1 MQRQGSFS
9 QAEYAGKKKQT
20 RRDKFL
26 AEMEQ
31 VVPWARL
38 VERLRP
44 FYPKG
49 ERGRPPIGL
58 ERMLRLYFLQQWYGL
73 ADEAL
78 EDALYDSQAL
88 RGFAG
93 IDLSVAAVPDAT
105 TVLNFRH
112 WLEEHDLTRA
122 LFDEVG
128 AMLEER
134 GLLMRQGTI
143 VDATIIAA
151 PPSTKNKSKAR
162 DPEMH
167 QTKKGNQW
175 HFGMKAHIG
184 VDVASGVVHTV
195 VGTAANEADINQTAA
210 LLHGQEEAVFAD
222 AGYTGADK
230 RPELEDRD
238 VSWNIAIK
246 RSIIKALPKA
256 LRDLAEPVER
266 ALSQVRAWVE
276 HPFHI
281 VKNLFRHKKLRYRGL
296 AKNTAQLHTLFAL
309 ANLVIVKKTL
319 LAQRRPD
326 HTRTLSL
333 IPKTTQ
339 ETRPQPRFLP
349 PRPLPTGRAARK
361 SGVGRRTVSYP
372 RNVQCFLSAHTFIF
386 IRINRYCRFCELEPR
401 RLGSQKVQ
409 SRLGFA
415 AGNRFPGV
423 TSKRGV
429 AKVRKGHGRACCSL
443 VRAAAVGS
451 ASALNQS

>member
-44 FYPKG
+44 LYPKG
-49 ERGRPPIGL
+49 ERGRPPKGL
-58 ERMLRLYFLQQWYGL
+58 ERMLRIYFLQQWYGL

-88 RGFAG
+88 RSFAG
-93 IDLSVAAVPDAT
+93 IDLAVESVPDAT
-105 TVLNFRH
+105 TLLHFRH
-112 WLEEHDLTRA
+112 WLERHDLTKA
-122 LFDEVG
+122 LFDEIG
-128 AMLEER
+128 AMLAER

-151 PPSTKNKSKAR
+151 PPSTKNKSHSR

-195 VGTAANEADINQTAA
+195 TGTAANEADINQTAA
-210 LLHGQEEAVFAD
+210 LLHGREEAVFAD

-230 RPELEDRD
+230 RPELGDRD

-246 RSIIKALPKA
+246 RSIIKALPKG

-266 ALSQVRAWVE
+266 ALSQLRAPVE
-276 HPFHI
+276 HPFHV
-281 VKNLFRHKKLRYRGL
+281 VKNRFGHKKLRYRGL
-296 AKNTAQLHTLFAL
+296 AKNTAQLRTLFAL
-309 ANLVIVKKTL
+309 ANLVIVKKAL
-319 LAQRRPD
+319 LAQAP
-326 HTRTLSL
+326 
-333 IPKTTQ
+333 
-339 ETRPQPRFLP
+339 
-349 PRPLPTGRAARK
+349 A
-361 SGVGRRTVSYP
+361 
-372 RNVQCFLSAHTFIF
+372 
-386 IRINRYCRFCELEPR
+386 
-401 RLGSQKVQ
+401 
-409 SRLGFA
+409 
-415 AGNRFPGV
+415 
-423 TSKRGV
+423 
-429 AKVRKGHGRACCSL
+429 
-443 VRAAAVGS
+443 
-451 ASALNQS
+451 

>member
-1 MQRQGSFS
+1 MQLQGSFS

-31 VVPWARL
+31 VVPWPRL

-44 FYPKG
+44 LYPKG

-58 ERMLRLYFLQQWYGL
+58 ERMLRIHFLQQWYGL
-73 ADEAL
+73 ADGAM

-93 IDLSVAAVPDAT
+93 IDLTVAAVPDAT
-105 TVLNFRH
+105 TILNFRH
-112 WLEEHDLTRA
+112 WLESHELSQA
-122 LFDEVG
+122 LFAEVS

-151 PPSTKNKSKAR
+151 PSSTKNKSKAR

-195 VGTAANEADINQTAA
+195 VGTAANEADINQMAA
-210 LLHGQEEAVFAD
+210 VLHGAEEDVFAD

-230 RPELEDRD
+230 RPEHEDRD
-238 VSWNIAIK
+238 VCWNIAIK
-246 RSIIKALPKA
+246 RSIIKALPKG

-266 ALSQVRAWVE
+266 ALAQVRAWVE

-296 AKNTAQLHTLFAL
+296 VKNTAQLHTLFAL

-319 LAQRRPD
+319 L
-326 HTRTLSL
+326 
-333 IPKTTQ
+333 
-339 ETRPQPRFLP
+339 
-349 PRPLPTGRAARK
+349 
-361 SGVGRRTVSYP
+361 
-372 RNVQCFLSAHTFIF
+372 
-386 IRINRYCRFCELEPR
+386 
-401 RLGSQKVQ
+401 VQ
-409 SRLGFA
+409 SQA
-415 AGNRFPGV
+415 
-423 TSKRGV
+423 
-429 AKVRKGHGRACCSL
+429 
-443 VRAAAVGS
+443 
-451 ASALNQS
+451 

>member
-1 MQRQGSFS
+1 MQRQASFS

-38 VERLRP
+38 VARLQP

-49 ERGRPPIGL
+49 ERGRPPVGL

-93 IDLSVAAVPDAT
+93 IDLAAVTVPDAT
-105 TVLNFRH
+105 TVMNFRH
-112 WLEEHDLTRA
+112 WLERHDLTKV

-128 AMLEER
+128 ATLEER

-151 PPSTKNKSKAR
+151 PPSTKNKSKTR

-167 QTKKGNQW
+167 QTKKGNEW

-184 VDVASGVVHTV
+184 VDVASGVVHTLT
-195 VGTAANEADINQTAA
+195 GTAANEADINQTAA
-210 LLHGQEEAVFAD
+210 LLHGREEAVFAD

-230 RPELEDRD
+230 RPELAERD
-238 VSWNIAIK
+238 ISWNIAIK
-246 RSIIKALPKA
+246 RGIIKALPKG
-256 LRDLAEPVER
+256 LRDVAEPVER

-281 VKNLFRHKKLRYRGL
+281 IKNLFRHRKLRYRGL

-319 LAQRRPD
+319 LAQG
-326 HTRTLSL
+326 RT
-333 IPKTTQ
+333 
-339 ETRPQPRFLP
+339 
-349 PRPLPTGRAARK
+349 
-361 SGVGRRTVSYP
+361 
-372 RNVQCFLSAHTFIF
+372 
-386 IRINRYCRFCELEPR
+386 
-401 RLGSQKVQ
+401 
-409 SRLGFA
+409 
-415 AGNRFPGV
+415 
-423 TSKRGV
+423 
-429 AKVRKGHGRACCSL
+429 
-443 VRAAAVGS
+443 
-451 ASALNQS
+451 